1 MKKTPLLFSLFIL
14 ALFLSSCR
22 FFKSEDQPV
31 NESSMNQSQVTS
43 NSKESSSSTE
53 MNSSSSVKS
62 SLSSEALDE
71 TITENELADFFPET
85 ANKQYVYVGEGNEY
99 ASYEVFTDYES
110 KNRKQT
116 RTNNGGTESVKVMAL
131 EENQLVVLINRG
143 EIYTRENW
151 LQQPLPENN
160 EEQEVLIKAP
170 LKVGT
175 SWNAIGD
182 RKKSITAINVP
193 IMTPVGM
200 FETIEITTQGAD
212 DKEVNYYAPDIGLIK
227 SIFSSDVYNVTSTL
241 SEINEVPLIQTIR
254 FYYPE
259 SDGVTMSFVDK
270 KVAFKTNDRTRKK
283 IEEAFKEIPNDKV
296 GEVLPKNTEILSLY
310 LNKDGNVYADF
321 SKELISEMN
330 AGAAFETVR
339 IQSIVNTIGG
349 YYYSNSVYLTVEGK
363 PYSSGHIEMKKGE
376 PFIVDTTNSHELQ
389 K

>member
-53 MNSSSSVKS
+53 MNSSSSMKS

-151 LQQPLPENN
+151 LQQLLPENN

-259 SDGVTMSFVDK
+259 SDGATLSFVDK